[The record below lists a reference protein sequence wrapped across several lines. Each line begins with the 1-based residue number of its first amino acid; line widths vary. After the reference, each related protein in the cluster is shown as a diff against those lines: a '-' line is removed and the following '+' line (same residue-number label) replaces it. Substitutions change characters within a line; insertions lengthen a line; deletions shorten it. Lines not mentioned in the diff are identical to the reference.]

1 MPTKKE
7 IIDRLFEEIK
17 ASGLTY
23 SEIAKQVGISPVML
37 TQYKTLYKLPS
48 LETFAKICSV
58 IGASADYILRLTDY

>member
-1 MPTKKE
+1 MPTRKE

-17 ASGLTY
+17 ASGLKL
-23 SEIAKQVGISPVML
+23 SVIAKSVGISPVML

-58 IGASADYILRLTDY
+58 IGTSADYILGLTDY